1 MIESRTKFSFLG
13 SLAVAGLFALGLSA
27 TYFFIVYRD
36 IGNKLPDAETS
47 EARGARCGKNP
58 SGEVVLNGELMA
70 PLADSTALADAGKI
84 VPLFV
89 NGSTVGLTIG
99 QIRAGSLYDRAG
111 LCDGDVVTMVGGIRL
126 DSPEATLDA
135 YEQLRDQ
142 EVIAIELLRRGISAT
157 YRVRIQ

>member
-1 MIESRTKFSFLG
+1 MIESRTKFRFMAA
-13 SLAVAGLFALGLSA
+13 LAIAGLFAVGLSA
-27 TYFFIVYRD
+27 TYLFFVYR
-36 IGNKLPDAETS
+36 GTGPKLAEVES
-47 EARGARCGKNP
+47 VEARAARCGKNP
-58 SGEVVLNGELMA
+58 SGELVLAGEAMA

-84 VPLFV
+84 KPIFV
-89 NGSTVGLTIG
+89 NGSTVGLEIG

-142 EVIAIELLRRGISAT
+142 EIIAIELLRRGSSAT
-157 YRVRIQ
+157 YRVRIE